1 MKIRKATNTYLYSI
15 DDTKLKSYTII
26 KDEVI
31 DFHQILLG
39 SSSQISSKLLHGKL
53 SNYWSKENFSS
64 QARYSDEV
72 KNTLKFA

>member
-31 DFHQILLG
+31 DFHQRLLG
-39 SSSQISSKLLHGKL
+39 SSSANCYTVNYQITEARK
-53 SNYWSKENFSS
+53 NFLYKPDT
-64 QARYSDEV
+64 QM
-72 KNTLKFA
+72 K